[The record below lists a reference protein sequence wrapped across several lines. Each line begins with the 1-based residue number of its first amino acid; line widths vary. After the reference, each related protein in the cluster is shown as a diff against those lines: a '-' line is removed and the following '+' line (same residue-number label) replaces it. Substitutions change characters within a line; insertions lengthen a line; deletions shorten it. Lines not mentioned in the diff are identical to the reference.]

1 MQQPRRTPPRPRGLG
16 WLVALLVAFFVV
28 TGGFPAF
35 AEFYTDL
42 WWFDSIG
49 QREVF
54 TKIFVTQVALG
65 AIVGTLFA
73 IVLYLNG
80 RLAFRFSGGPGAV
93 QVVDA
98 HGRTAIDFG
107 TVRPTLVAP
116 ASLVIAVLAALVASN
131 EWATWLKWWS
141 AEPFGLSDPLFDR
154 DAGFYVFTIPV
165 IDDVRTALLWVLGL
179 STVLVLPI
187 YSLRG
192 ALLLQGNH
200 VAIVPRARAHL
211 SVLGGLLFLV
221 LALDAWLASQ
231 GLLNSQLGPVS
242 GASYADVH
250 ATLLGLRAKMVAS
263 VVGAALV
270 FYGSRRSGWLFP
282 GLAVAVYFIVN
293 VLGVQAYPNLV
304 QRLSVK
310 PNEAVKEAPFIEHN
324 ITATRYAY
332 GLDKVI
338 ERELS
343 AESTLTYQ
351 DIENNR
357 PTVDNIR
364 LWDHGP
370 LLQTF
375 AQIQEIRTYY
385 DFKSVD
391 NDRYVIDGELRQ
403 TMLSPRELSA
413 SSLPNRTWI
422 NEHFTFTHGYGITLG
437 PVNEAMSDG
446 LPRLYIQDI
455 PPKSSI
461 EEIRVA
467 RPAIY
472 FGEIPNE
479 YVFVKT
485 AAEEFDHP
493 SGNENVYLSY
503 EGNAG
508 VSLGSLASRGLMS
521 MRFKTL
527 KILLSQDLND
537 ESRVL
542 MYRNIQERVRRV
554 APFLLLDRD
563 PYMVVGKD
571 GGLFWIQDAY
581 TYTDRFPYSQPALRA
596 VNYIRNSVKVVIDA
610 YHGSV
615 SFYVSEPEDPILN
628 TWRAIFPGLFH
639 DLADMPEDLRAHLR
653 YPETLFQIQTQMFSI
668 YHMKSAVLV
677 YNREDQWEVPAIQ
690 SGQLMEPYYT
700 IMRLPQEQQEE
711 FILMLPFT
719 PKRKQNLS
727 AWMVARNDGEQRG
740 QLIVYRFP
748 KDRLIFGPR
757 QVMNRINQDAVI
769 SEQRTLWNQ
778 QGSQA
783 TFGTLLVIPIEE
795 SLIYVAPLYLL
806 SGKPPI
812 PELKRVIVV
821 YGNNIAMRETL
832 DEAVSAVFAQDGTP
846 EPRQSQRG
854 KLAAEAAAQAAP
866 GQALSKNER
875 KRAKQLFER
884 AVEAQRRGDWAEYGR
899 QLKELERVLGE
910 LAEDK

>member
-1 MQQPRRTPPRPRGLG
+1 MQQARRAPARPRGLG
-16 WLVALLVAFFVV
+16 WIIALFVGFLLV

-42 WWFDSIG
+42 WWFDSVG
-49 QREVF
+49 QKAVF
-54 TKIFVTQVALG
+54 TKVFATEVAIGTAVTV
-65 AIVGTLFA
+65 LFA
-73 IVLYLNG
+73 LVLYING

-98 HGRTAIDFG
+98 YGRTAIDFG
-107 TVRPTLVAP
+107 SVRPTLVAP
-116 ASLVIAVLAALVASN
+116 AALVLAALAGLVASN
-131 EWATWLKWWS
+131 EWATWLKWWN
-141 AEPFGLSDPLFDR
+141 AEPFGLSDPLFGR

-165 IDDVRTALLWVLGL
+165 IDDIRTALFWLIAL
-179 STVLVLPI
+179 SAIITIPV
-187 YSLRG
+187 YSVRG
-192 ALLLQGNH
+192 ALLLQGNR
-200 VAIVPRARAHL
+200 VAIVPRARMHL
-211 SVLGGLLFLV
+211 SILGGLLFLV

-231 GLLNSQLGPVS
+231 ALLNSELGPVS

-250 ATLLGLRAKMVAS
+250 ATLLGLRAKAVAS
-263 VVGAALV
+263 VVGAGLV
-270 FYGSRRSGWLFP
+270 FAGARRSGWLLP
-282 GLAVAVYFIVN
+282 GLAVAVYVVVN
-293 VLGVQAYPNLV
+293 VLGVRVYPSLI

-310 PNEAVKEAPFIEHN
+310 PNEAVKEAPYIEHN
-324 ITATRYAY
+324 IAATRYAY
-332 GLDKVI
+332 GLDKAV

-343 AESTLTYQ
+343 AEATLTYQ

-391 NDRYVIDGELRQ
+391 NDRYMIDGELRQ
-403 TMLSPRELSA
+403 TMLSPRELGA

-437 PVNEAMSDG
+437 PVNEALPDG
-446 LPRLYIQDI
+446 LPKLYIQDI

-461 EEIRVA
+461 DDMAVTQ
-467 RPAIY
+467 PAIY
-472 FGEIPNE
+472 FGELPNE
-479 YVFVKT
+479 YVFVKSD
-485 AAEEFDHP
+485 AEEFDYP
-493 SGNENVYLSY
+493 SGDENVYASY
-503 EGNAG
+503 EGKAG
-508 VSLGSLASRGLMS
+508 VGLGSLTSRALMS
-521 MRFKTL
+521 MRFRTL
-527 KILLSQDLND
+527 KLILSQDLND
-537 ESRVL
+537 NSRVL
-542 MYRNIQERVRRV
+542 LYRNIKDRVRRV

-581 TYTDRFPYSQPALRA
+581 TYTNRYPYSQPTNRSI
-596 VNYIRNSVKVVIDA
+596 NYIRNSVKVVVDA
-610 YHGSV
+610 YHGSID
-615 SFYVSEPEDPILN
+615 FYVNEPEDPILN
-628 TWRAIFPGLFH
+628 TWRAIFPELFK

-653 YPETLFQIQTQMFSI
+653 YPETLFQVQTQMFSV

-690 SGQLMEPYYT
+690 SGQIMQPYYT
-700 IMRLPQEQQEE
+700 IMRLPQEDKEE

-727 AWMVARNDGEQRG
+727 AWMVARSDGEHRG
-740 QLIVYRFP
+740 QLVVYRFP

-806 SGKPPI
+806 SGNPPI

-821 YGNNIAMRETL
+821 YGNTIAMRETL
-832 DEAVSAVFAQDGTP
+832 DEAISAVFEGQVPSKT
-846 EPRQSQRG
+846 RQAR
-854 KLAAEAAAQAAP
+854 KAAEAEAKLPAP
-866 GQALSKNER
+866 RALAKDER
-875 KRAKQLFER
+875 VKAKQLFDR
-884 AVEAQRRGDWAEYGR
+884 AIEAQRRGDWAAYGKH
-899 QLKELERVLGE
+899 LKELERVLDD
-910 LAEDK
+910 LADDGAK